1 MQGNIR
7 KARKGSKG
15 GGCKKTGDRS
25 PKISCFSPQKK
36 NNKQIKIMNILE
48 NLKQLVYDNPQI
60 EAVFRGINPAEKNQV
75 VYYLLD
81 GNYEYN
87 KALENKIIDL
97 EFKLLDETKE
107 SFMIMHWPVFLKD
120 AEDYPFLG
128 KCVYKKD

>member
-1 MQGNIR
+1 
-7 KARKGSKG
+7 
-15 GGCKKTGDRS
+15 
-25 PKISCFSPQKK
+25 
-36 NNKQIKIMNILE
+36 MNILE

-107 SFMIMHWPVFLKD
+107 SFMIMKTIILYLKMSN
-120 AEDYPFLG
+120 LLH
-128 KCVYKKD
+128 